1 MYQILSG
8 RGRIPAV
15 FVFFLQNFS
24 CIYYKKIIYKVFTT
38 VYNSMQI
45 LQILFWVMHTP
56 KTEGVHERGAKN
68 VIVYL
73 SEYIYPEAVR
83 KLKEHATVVDN
94 FDHIEEI
101 DAIILRNIPVTA
113 EMMDRAKKLK
123 VIAKHGIGCNTIDVE
138 AAKARGIQVIYTP
151 TANADSVAEMTVG
164 LFLMMERRIYEA
176 NVKCR
181 GSEFKTIAPPD
192 FLGTEIKG
200 KTFGQIGM
208 GNIAQRIG
216 HIMSTGFGVKVLG
229 YDPYIPP
236 EEAAKRGFEKVETLE
251 ELLERSDMVNIN
263 VPLVQSTTNMI
274 SGDLFNHFKPG
285 AVFVN
290 AARGAVINEMD
301 LYNALVSGKLKAAA
315 CDTFIHE
322 PPTAE
327 NPLLSLPNFS
337 ATPHLG
343 GNTEE
348 ALQKAG
354 TEVVE
359 ETLNVL
365 AGKVPLHPVR

>member
-1 MYQILSG
+1 M
-8 RGRIPAV
+8 
-15 FVFFLQNFS
+15 
-24 CIYYKKIIYKVFTT
+24 T
-38 VYNSMQI
+38 
-45 LQILFWVMHTP
+45 
-56 KTEGVHERGAKN
+56 
-68 VIVYL
+68 VYL

-83 KLKEHATVVDN
+83 KLKEHAKVVDS

-123 VIAKHGIGCNTIDVE
+123 VIAKHGIGVNTIDVK
-138 AAKARGIQVIYTP
+138 AAKERGIQVIYTP

-164 LFLMMERRIYEA
+164 LFLALERRIYEA

-181 GSEFKTIAPPD
+181 RSEFTTIGPSN
-192 FLGTEIKG
+192 FLGTEIMG

-208 GNIAQRIG
+208 GNIAQRVA
-216 HIMSTGFGVKVLG
+216 HIMSAGFGAKVLG
-229 YDPYIPP
+229 YDPFISA
-236 EEAAKRGFEKVETLE
+236 EDATKRGFEKVETLE
-251 ELLERSDMVNIN
+251 ELLEQSDLVNIN
-263 VPLVQSTTNMI
+263 VPLVKSTENMI
-274 SGDLFNHFKPG
+274 SGKLFDHFKPG

-290 AARGAVINEMD
+290 AARGAVINEDD

-315 CDTFIHE
+315 CDTFVNE

-327 NPLLSLPNFS
+327 NKLLSLPNFS

-348 ALQKAG
+348 ALRKAG

-365 AGKVPLHPVR
+365 AGKAPIHPVP

>member
-1 MYQILSG
+1 M
-8 RGRIPAV
+8 
-15 FVFFLQNFS
+15 
-24 CIYYKKIIYKVFTT
+24 
-38 VYNSMQI
+38 
-45 LQILFWVMHTP
+45 
-56 KTEGVHERGAKN
+56 
-68 VIVYL
+68 IVYL

-94 FDHIEEI
+94 FDHIEDI

-208 GNIAQRIG
+208 GNIAQRIS

>member
-1 MYQILSG
+1 M
-8 RGRIPAV
+8 
-15 FVFFLQNFS
+15 
-24 CIYYKKIIYKVFTT
+24 T
-38 VYNSMQI
+38 
-45 LQILFWVMHTP
+45 
-56 KTEGVHERGAKN
+56 
-68 VIVYL
+68 VYL
-73 SEYIYPEAVR
+73 SEYICPEAASR
-83 KLKEHATVVDN
+83 LKAHATVVDS

-113 EMMDRAKKLK
+113 EMMAQAKKLK
-123 VIAKHGIGCNTIDVE
+123 VIAKHGIGCNTIDLN
-138 AAKARGIQVIYTP
+138 AARARGIQVIYTP

-164 LFLMMERRIYEA
+164 LFLMMERRLYEA

-181 GSEFKTIAPPD
+181 NSEFRTIAPQD
-192 FLGTEIKG
+192 FLGTEIRG

-208 GNIAQRIG
+208 GNIAQRIAR
-216 HIMSTGFGVKVLG
+216 IMNAGFGVKVLG
-229 YDPYIPP
+229 YDPFIPA
-236 EEAAKRGFEKVETLE
+236 EEAAKRGFEKVDALE

-263 VPLVQSTTNMI
+263 VPLTESTTNMI

-290 AARGAVINEMD
+290 AARGAVINEDD
-301 LYNALVSGKLKAAA
+301 LYDALVSGKLKAAA
-315 CDTFIHE
+315 CDTFVQE

-327 NPLLSLPNFS
+327 NKLLSLPNFS

-365 AGKVPLHPVR
+365 AGKKPIHPVP

>member
-1 MYQILSG
+1 M
-8 RGRIPAV
+8 
-15 FVFFLQNFS
+15 
-24 CIYYKKIIYKVFTT
+24 
-38 VYNSMQI
+38 
-45 LQILFWVMHTP
+45 
-56 KTEGVHERGAKN
+56 
-68 VIVYL
+68 IVYL
-73 SEYIYPEAVR
+73 SEYIYPEAVK
-83 KLKEHATVVDN
+83 KLKESATVVDS

-113 EMMDRAKKLK
+113 EMMDRAKRLK

-138 AAKARGIQVIYTP
+138 AAKARNIQVIYTP

-164 LFLMMERRIYEA
+164 LFLTLERRIYEA
-176 NVKCR
+176 NAKCR
-181 GSEFKTIAPPD
+181 KSEFETIAPRD

-208 GNIAQRIG
+208 GNIAQRIA
-216 HIMSTGFGVKVLG
+216 HIMSDGFGAKVLG
-229 YDPYIPP
+229 YDPFIPAD
-236 EEAAKRGFEKVETLE
+236 EAARRGFEKVETLE
-251 ELLERSDMVNIN
+251 ELLEQSDIVNIN
-263 VPLVQSTTNMI
+263 VPLVKSTANMI

-290 AARGAVINEMD
+290 AARGAVINEDD

-315 CDTFIHE
+315 CDTFIQE

-327 NPLLSLPNFS
+327 NKLLSLPNFS

-343 GNTEE
+343 GNTVE

-365 AGKVPLHPVR
+365 AGKKPIHPVC